1 MANDTDYDF
10 VVIGGGTAGFSAA
23 TRAVKLGMRTA
34 LVEDAPLLG
43 GLCILNGCMPTKTL
57 IEPGNRSREARYARW
72 FGVQLPDGEPVVEMR
87 AVRKRKQRLVAEF
100 RNFREKQL
108 NSGGFDLIRGRARF
122 LGPQDIEVTMSDGG
136 CEHLYARTTLI
147 ATGSYPLLP
156 DLPGLAEV
164 PYWFSHDVLELDD
177 LPSSVLIIGGGAV
190 GMEVGHFFEGSGC
203 KVTILHR
210 GAHPLSNLDADLG
223 GVLDKVSR
231 DRGMTMEMRVTTTSV
246 ERCGDG
252 GVRVHWTRYGQSF
265 SSEAEKLLIATG
277 RAPSLE
283 SLNLPAA
290 GLAMDGGR
298 LAADA
303 TTATAIP
310 HIFVA
315 GDASSPR
322 PVVHLAAI
330 QGETAATNAARL
342 LGMLDSPEPASYR
355 PELIFT
361 CIFTQPE
368 IGQAGMTEEEV
379 RLSGFDPIV
388 ASYPYAEHGKAQVH
402 GAREGFVRLVA
413 DRASGRLLG
422 GAVVGLRGVGLIHL
436 IVVALAARMT
446 AAEYAAVPH
455 YHPTLEEIWTY
466 PAMEIAES
474 LAHPG

>member
-1 MANDTDYDF
+1 MATDNNYDF
-10 VVIGGGTAGFSAA
+10 VVIGGGTAGFAAA
-23 TRAVKLGMRTA
+23 TRAVKLGLRTA

-57 IEPGNRSREARYARW
+57 IETGNRTREARYARW
-72 FGVQLPDGEPVVEMR
+72 FGIRLPEGEPAVEMA

-100 RNFREKQL
+100 RGFRDKQL

-122 LGPQDIEVTMSDGG
+122 LGPQDIEVTTIAGD
-136 CEHLYARTTLI
+136 CDRLFARTTLI

-164 PYWFSHDVLELDD
+164 PYWLSHDVLELDD
-177 LPSSVLIIGGGAV
+177 LPASVLIIGGGAV

-210 GAHPLSNLDADLG
+210 GDHPLSTLDADLG

-246 ERCGDG
+246 ERCDG
-252 GVRVHWTRYGQSF
+252 GVRVHWSRDGESH

-277 RAPSLE
+277 RAPRLE
-283 SLNLPAA
+283 PLNLQAA
-290 GLAMDGGR
+290 GLVLDGAGR
-298 LAADA
+298 LSADA

-310 HIFVA
+310 HIFIA

-322 PVVHLAAI
+322 PVVHLAAL
-330 QGETAATNAARL
+330 QGETAATNAARALGL
-342 LGMLDSPEPASYR
+342 LDTPEPASYR

-368 IGQAGMTEEEV
+368 IGQAGMTEEEA

-402 GAREGFVRLVA
+402 GAHEGFVRLVA
-413 DRASGRLLG
+413 DRQTGRLLG

-436 IVVALAARMT
+436 IIVALTARMT

-466 PAMEIAES
+466 PAMEIAER
-474 LAHPG
+474 LEHPP